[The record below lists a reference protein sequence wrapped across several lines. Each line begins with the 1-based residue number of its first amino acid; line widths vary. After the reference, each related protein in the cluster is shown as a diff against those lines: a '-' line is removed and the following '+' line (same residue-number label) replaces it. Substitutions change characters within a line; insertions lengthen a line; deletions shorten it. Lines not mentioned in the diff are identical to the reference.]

1 MVEEVEPCRQELVS
15 FGVDM
20 GVYLES
26 YFKQVRE
33 AMADKA
39 GVLSAEEVE
48 EMEAQLRDRVGE
60 QRTRT
65 LKRIAAQQAEWEREQ
80 LAASAHQ

>member
-1 MVEEVEPCRQELVS
+1 MVEEVDPCRQELVS

-33 AMADKA
+33 AMAEKA
-39 GVLSAEEVE
+39 GVLSPEEVE
-48 EMEAQLRDRVGE
+48 EMESQLRVRVGE

-65 LKRIAAQQAEWEREQ
+65 FERIAAQQAQLEREQ
-80 LAASAHQ
+80 LTASPHQ

>member
-26 YFKQVRE
+26 YFKQVHAR
-33 AMADKA
+33 A
-39 GVLSAEEVE
+39 VE
-48 EMEAQLRDRVGE
+48 HG
-60 QRTRT
+60 
-65 LKRIAAQQAEWEREQ
+65 
-80 LAASAHQ
+80 